1 MSPALT
7 EGGFQTAN
15 PHALATILEA
25 SETRSIIAA
34 RDIFDINGMKL
45 WARDQPVSRELQ
57 RKLMDRALQQPL
69 ETCLVAE
76 DGVTAETLRTA
87 VQQLIEAEGPLAP
100 LLRQHA
106 AALQHGAQAV
116 RLHPVAQLLLS
127 ASQSA
132 RPQAFAH
139 AVEAMAVAG
148 ALMHAQTLARGADAR
163 LVVLAMTAGLL
174 HDIGEMYIAPE
185 FGEADADKA
194 LDVDTYRQL
203 VVHPHIGQL
212 LLSQLTDYPKDIA
225 RAVAEHHEH
234 LDGSGYPH
242 RLHGDQIS
250 PLGRLL
256 AATEMALAALC
267 TPGANLHHASVALR
281 VVPGEFD
288 EHLAGPLAAAARIVT
303 PLVTRQSTEDLL
315 HHMAQLDFALQ
326 GALNRLD
333 TVLPSDPSPGLQ
345 RAADL
350 SRYLLHKLRQGW
362 NESGLWSPNAIGVD
376 QIAEAEAVQD
386 ALRTRLHTIERMAR
400 LSAGELSTDDEDV
413 LDQLCRSLTADVAA
427 DQSPDAP

>member
-7 EGGFQTAN
+7 DGGFQTAN

-34 RDIFDINGMKL
+34 RDIFDIHGMKL
-45 WARDQPVSRELQ
+45 WARDQPVSRDLQ

-69 ETCLVAE
+69 ETCLIAE
-76 DGVTAETLRTA
+76 DGVTADTLRAA

-132 RPQAFAH
+132 RPRAFAH

-148 ALMHAQTLARGADAR
+148 ALMHAQTLTRGADAR

-212 LLSQLTDYPKDIA
+212 LLSQLTDYPKDLA

-242 RLHGDQIS
+242 RLQSDQIS

-256 AATEMALAALC
+256 AATEMALAALRQ
-267 TPGANLHHASVALR
+267 PDANLHHASVALR

-315 HHMAQLDFALQ
+315 HHLAQLDLALQ

-386 ALRTRLHTIERMAR
+386 ALRARLHAIERMAR
-400 LSAGELSTDDEDV
+400 LSAGELSADDEEL
-413 LDQLCRSLTADVAA
+413 LDQLCRSLTADVKA
-427 DQSPDAP
+427 DVRGSP